1 MVAAQMCSAR
11 EQAVTEDNIGRQ
23 LPANDIT
30 KEKYTVFMQSIKKE
44 MHIQSNYQQRPTSWP
59 Q

>member
-1 MVAAQMCSAR
+1 MCSAR